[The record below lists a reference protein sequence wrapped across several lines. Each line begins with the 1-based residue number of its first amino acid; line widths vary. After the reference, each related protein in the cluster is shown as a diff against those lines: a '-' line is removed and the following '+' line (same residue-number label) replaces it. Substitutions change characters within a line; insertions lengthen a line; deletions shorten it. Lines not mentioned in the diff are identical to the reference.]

1 MSENYDV
8 IIAGCGAAGLYAAI
22 NLPSELNIL
31 IICKRE
37 LTLCNSMLAQ
47 GGIAGVY
54 NSPLRIISS
63 ITRTIPSSQA
73 DSRTT
78 LPQFTLS

>member
-1 MSENYDV
+1 MCIFFQRTWSLMSENYDV

-37 LTLCNSMLAQ
+37 LTLCNS
-47 GGIAGVY
+47 GVE
-54 NSPLRIISS
+54 SPQWWWDVLVGDGDPLYRELE
-63 ITRTIPSSQA
+63 P
-73 DSRTT
+73 
-78 LPQFTLS
+78 LS